1 MWTINNVIRKTGIIG
16 AYAVALFLLLCLL
29 LGLAKYTLP
38 QSPVVLLFSVVMLGV
53 LWLVKK
59 RALSEKISD
68 NSFWIMAI
76 VLFVI
81 TFLTEAYIV
90 NYAPFDWATDPRLC
104 KENAEYMLSTWA
116 LKPELADY
124 FYMYDHNINILT
136 VLGALYR
143 LLGDYTYVVYVFLI
157 WVNISSLLACLTV
170 RNITGNNFVSLLVF
184 ALLQMFCIFTTRTYM
199 PYTSNLALLF
209 PILVIYVYTTKLD
222 STYKAILIPFIA
234 ALGWQAK
241 LTSLIAFIAIAIIET
256 MRYIQNNK
264 IYTKKTVGIA
274 ITSTVISFVLCV
286 GLKTA
291 LWNSLNY
298 QQDDNRYKTFAY
310 YLYLGQNTK
319 AGGQWDAE
327 YVNKGDLTAPS
338 AERNAYY
345 YSVAK
350 QDFMDRGLFGNIKFY
365 TAKTTICWGCTYM
378 DYTKF
383 NGEDCRW
390 VFTLRHCIWFFV
402 FACAMLS
409 VFICHNRYNLAMLLT
424 LTGLM
429 IYQFLAE
436 GSFTFVIMFSP
447 IIFAMAGIIM
457 NRLCKK

>member
-16 AYAVALFLLLCLL
+16 AYVVALFLLLCLI
-29 LGLAKYTLP
+29 LGLAKYTMP
-38 QSPVVLLFSVVMLGV
+38 QSPVVLLFSAVMLGV
-53 LWLVKK
+53 LWFVKK
-59 RALSEKISD
+59 RTLSEKISD
-68 NSFWIMAI
+68 NSFWITAI

-81 TFLTEAYIV
+81 TFFTEAYIV

-184 ALLQMFCIFTTRTYM
+184 ALLQVFCIFTTRTYM

-209 PILVIYVYTTKLD
+209 PILVIYVYSTKLD

-256 MRYIQNNK
+256 MRYIQYSK
-264 IYTKKTVGIA
+264 KDTKKTVCIA
-274 ITSTVISFVLCV
+274 VASTVISFVLCA

-350 QDFMDRGLFGNIKFY
+350 QDFMDRGLLGNIKFY

-409 VFICHNRYNLAMLLT
+409 VFICRNRYNLAMLLT

-447 IIFAMAGIIM
+447 IIFAMAGITM
-457 NRLCKK
+457 NKVCKK

>member
-1 MWTINNVIRKTGIIG
+1 MTN
-16 AYAVALFLLLCLL
+16 
-29 LGLAKYTLP
+29 P
-38 QSPVVLLFSVVMLGV
+38 
-53 LWLVKK
+53 
-59 RALSEKISD
+59 
-68 NSFWIMAI
+68 
-76 VLFVI
+76 
-81 TFLTEAYIV
+81 
-90 NYAPFDWATDPRLC
+90 TDLH
-104 KENAEYMLSTWA
+104 
-116 LKPELADY
+116 D
-124 FYMYDHNINILT
+124 IILT

-184 ALLQMFCIFTTRTYM
+184 ALLQVFCIFTTRTYM

-209 PILVIYVYTTKLD
+209 PILVIYVYSTKLD

-256 MRYIQNNK
+256 MRYIQYSK
-264 IYTKKTVGIA
+264 KDTKKTVCIA
-274 ITSTVISFVLCV
+274 VASTVISFVLCA

-350 QDFMDRGLFGNIKFY
+350 QDFMDRGLLGNIKFY

-409 VFICHNRYNLAMLLT
+409 VFICRNRYNLAMLLT

-447 IIFAMAGIIM
+447 IIFAMAGITM
-457 NRLCKK
+457 NKVCKK

>member
-1 MWTINNVIRKTGIIG
+1 MWTINNVIRKTGSIG
-16 AYAVALFLLLCLL
+16 TYAVALFLLLCLL

-68 NSFWIMAI
+68 NSFWITAI

-104 KENAEYMLSTWA
+104 RENAEYMLSTWA

-184 ALLQMFCIFTTRTYM
+184 ALLQVFCIFTTRTYM

-209 PILVIYVYTTKLD
+209 PILMVYVYTTKLD

-241 LTSLIAFIAIAIIET
+241 LTSLIAFIAIVIIEAV
-256 MRYIQNNK
+256 RYIQYDK

-350 QDFMDRGLFGNIKFY
+350 QDFMDRGLLGNIKFY

-409 VFICHNRYNLAMLLT
+409 VFICRNKYNLAMLLT

-447 IIFAMAGIIM
+447 IIFAMAGISM
-457 NRLCKK
+457 NKVCKE

>member
-1 MWTINNVIRKTGIIG
+1 M
-16 AYAVALFLLLCLL
+16 
-29 LGLAKYTLP
+29 
-38 QSPVVLLFSVVMLGV
+38 
-53 LWLVKK
+53 
-59 RALSEKISD
+59 
-68 NSFWIMAI
+68 
-76 VLFVI
+76 
-81 TFLTEAYIV
+81 
-90 NYAPFDWATDPRLC
+90 
-104 KENAEYMLSTWA
+104 
-116 LKPELADY
+116 
-124 FYMYDHNINILT
+124 
-136 VLGALYR
+136 
-143 LLGDYTYVVYVFLI
+143 
-157 WVNISSLLACLTV
+157 
-170 RNITGNNFVSLLVF
+170 
-184 ALLQMFCIFTTRTYM
+184 
-199 PYTSNLALLF
+199 
-209 PILVIYVYTTKLD
+209 IYVYSTKLD

-256 MRYIQNNK
+256 MRYIQYSK
-264 IYTKKTVGIA
+264 KDTKKTVCIA
-274 ITSTVISFVLCV
+274 VASTVISFVLCA

-338 AERNAYY
+338 AERN
-345 YSVAK
+345 
-350 QDFMDRGLFGNIKFY
+350 
-365 TAKTTICWGCTYM
+365 
-378 DYTKF
+378 
-383 NGEDCRW
+383 EDCRW

-409 VFICHNRYNLAMLLT
+409 VFICRNRYNLAMLLT

-447 IIFAMAGIIM
+447 IIFAMAGITM
-457 NRLCKK
+457 NKVCKK

>member
-1 MWTINNVIRKTGIIG
+1 MWTINNVIRKTGSIG
-16 AYAVALFLLLCLL
+16 ACAVALFLLLCLL

-68 NSFWIMAI
+68 NSFWITAI

-81 TFLTEAYIV
+81 TFLTETYIV

-184 ALLQMFCIFTTRTYM
+184 ALLQVFCIFTTRTYM

-365 TAKTTICWGCTYM
+365 TAKTVICWGCTYM

-383 NGEDCRW
+383 NGEDSKW

-409 VFICHNRYNLAMLLT
+409 VFICRNRYNLAMLLT